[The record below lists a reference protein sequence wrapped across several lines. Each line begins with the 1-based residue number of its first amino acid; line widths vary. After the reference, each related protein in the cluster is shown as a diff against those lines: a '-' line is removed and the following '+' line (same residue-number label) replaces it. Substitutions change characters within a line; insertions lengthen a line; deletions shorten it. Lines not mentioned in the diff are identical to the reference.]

1 MTKVVVF
8 TEEPRGDRDE
18 RAVGRKN
25 TNEDWVR
32 EISGRRTAVDFV
44 DVLVSS
50 SSGATRRGR
59 GRNKRR
65 ERKGGSGEQEVVAW
79 DE

>member
-18 RAVGRKN
+18 RAVGRKD
-25 TNEDWVR
+25 TNKDRIR

-44 DVLVSS
+44 EVLVSS
-50 SSGATRRGR
+50 LRRALGR
-59 GRNKRR
+59 
-65 ERKGGSGEQEVVAW
+65 E
-79 DE
+79 